1 MVKGYRVGHNVKQM
15 RIRNVLFTGAW
26 VVCLL
31 LVMKPVAS
39 QQAPGPAF
47 GPEEMFERLDADRDG
62 TVTPDEVAD
71 REQGFIERFDHDGDG
86 VVTRDEIV
94 EAVKEAIT
102 RQSARD
108 ASTQRPRGPRANF
121 ERTAPKVGEAL
132 PDATGY
138 DAEGKEFKL
147 SRLKGSYAVLV
158 FGCLT

>member
-1 MVKGYRVGHNVKQM
+1 MGHNKNQM
-15 RIRNVLFTGAW
+15 KIGNVLFSGVLT
-26 VVCLL
+26 VCLL
-31 LVMKPVAS
+31 LVISPVAS
-39 QQAPGPAF
+39 QQVPGPAF
-47 GPEEMFERLDADRDG
+47 SPEEMFERLDTDRDG
-62 TVTPDEVAD
+62 KVTQNEVPE

-94 EAVKEAIT
+94 DAVKEAIT

-108 ASTQRPRGPRANF
+108 ASTQRQRGPRANF

-147 SRLKGSYAVLV
+147 SRLKGSYSVLV

>member
-1 MVKGYRVGHNVKQM
+1 MGHNKNQM
-15 RIRNVLFTGAW
+15 RIGNVLFSRVLT
-26 VVCLL
+26 VCLL
-31 LVMKPVAS
+31 LVISPVAS

-47 GPEEMFERLDADRDG
+47 SPEEMFERLDTDRDG
-62 TVTPDEVAD
+62 KVTQNEVPE
-71 REQGFIERFDHDGDG
+71 REQGFMERFDHDGDG

-94 EAVKEAIT
+94 DAVKEAIT

-108 ASTQRPRGPRANF
+108 ASTQRQRGPRANF

-147 SRLKGSYAVLV
+147 SRLKGSYSVLV

>member
-1 MVKGYRVGHNVKQM
+1 M
-15 RIRNVLFTGAW
+15 RINNWLFVGVLA
-26 VVCLL
+26 VCLVW
-31 LVMKPVAS
+31 VMKPLAS

-62 TVTPDEVAD
+62 KVTRNEVPE

-86 VVTRDEIV
+86 VVTRIEIV

-108 ASTQRPRGPRANF
+108 ASTQRQRGPRANF

-147 SRLKGSYAVLV
+147 SRLKGSYSVLV

>member
-1 MVKGYRVGHNVKQM
+1 MK
-15 RIRNVLFTGAW
+15 IRSSLFVAVLA
-26 VVCLL
+26 VCLL
-31 LVMKPVAS
+31 LVMKPMAS

-62 TVTPDEVAD
+62 KVTQNEVPEA
-71 REQGFIERFDHDGDG
+71 EQGFIERFDHDGDG
-86 VVTRDEIV
+86 VVTRDEII

-147 SRLKGSYAVLV
+147 SRLKGSYSVLV

>member
-1 MVKGYRVGHNVKQM
+1 M
-15 RIRNVLFTGAW
+15 RIHNGLFVGVLA
-26 VVCLL
+26 VCLVS
-31 LVMKPVAS
+31 VMKPVAS

-62 TVTPDEVAD
+62 KVTQNEVPDRDE
-71 REQGFIERFDHDGDG
+71 GFIERFDHDNSGE
-86 VVTRDEIV
+86 VTRDEIV
-94 EAVKEAIT
+94 DAVKEAIT

-108 ASTQRPRGPRANF
+108 ASTQRQRGPRANF

-132 PDATGY
+132 PDASGY

-147 SRLKGSYAVLV
+147 SRLKGSYSVLV

>member
-1 MVKGYRVGHNVKQM
+1 MK
-15 RIRNVLFTGAW
+15 IRSSLFVAVLA
-26 VVCLL
+26 VCLL

-47 GPEEMFERLDADRDG
+47 GPEEMFERLDVDRDG
-62 TVTPDEVAD
+62 RVTGDEVPD
-71 REQGFIERFDHDGDG
+71 RDQGFIERFDHDGDG

-94 EAVKEAIT
+94 DAVKEAIT

>member
-1 MVKGYRVGHNVKQM
+1 MK
-15 RIRNVLFTGAW
+15 IRSSLFVAVLA
-26 VVCLL
+26 VCLL

-62 TVTPDEVAD
+62 KVTQNEVPE

-94 EAVKEAIT
+94 DAVKEAIT

>member
-1 MVKGYRVGHNVKQM
+1 MK
-15 RIRNVLFTGAW
+15 IRSSLFVAVLAA
-26 VVCLL
+26 CLL

-62 TVTPDEVAD
+62 KVTRNEVPE

-94 EAVKEAIT
+94 DAVKEAIT

>member
-1 MVKGYRVGHNVKQM
+1 MK
-15 RIRNVLFTGAW
+15 IRSSLFVAVLA
-26 VVCLL
+26 VCLL

-47 GPEEMFERLDADRDG
+47 GPEEMLERLDADRDG
-62 TVTPDEVAD
+62 KVTQNEVPE
-71 REQGFIERFDHDGDG
+71 REQGFVERFDHDGDG

-94 EAVKEAIT
+94 DAVKEAIT

-108 ASTQRPRGPRANF
+108 ASTQRQRGPRANF

-132 PDATGY
+132 PDAAGY

-147 SRLKGSYAVLV
+147 SRLKGSYSVLV

>member
-1 MVKGYRVGHNVKQM
+1 MK
-15 RIRNVLFTGAW
+15 IRSSLFVAVLA
-26 VVCLL
+26 VCLL

-47 GPEEMFERLDADRDG
+47 GPEEMFEGLDADRDG

-71 REQGFIERFDHDGDG
+71 RDQGFIERFDRDGSG

-94 EAVKEAIT
+94 EAVKDAIT

>member
-1 MVKGYRVGHNVKQM
+1 M
-15 RIRNVLFTGAW
+15 RIHNGLFVGVLA
-26 VVCLL
+26 VCLVW
-31 LVMKPVAS
+31 VMKPLAS
-39 QQAPGPAF
+39 QQVPGPAF

-62 TVTPDEVAD
+62 RVTRDEVPE
-71 REQGFIERFDHDGDG
+71 REQGFIERFDSDGSG

-94 EAVKEAIT
+94 HAVKEAIT

-108 ASTQRPRGPRANF
+108 ASTQRQGGPRANF

-138 DAEGKEFKL
+138 DAKGREFKL
-147 SRLKGSYAVLV
+147 SRLKGSYTVLV

>member
-1 MVKGYRVGHNVKQM
+1 M
-15 RIRNVLFTGAW
+15 RIHNWLIAGVL
-26 VVCLL
+26 VVCLV

-47 GPEEMFERLDADRDG
+47 GPEEMFDRLDANRDGRVTRDEVPERDQGFFEQFDRDG
-62 TVTPDEVAD
+62 S
-71 REQGFIERFDHDGDG
+71 G
-86 VVTRDEIV
+86 VVIRDEIV
-94 EAVKEAIT
+94 EAVKDAIT

-108 ASTQRPRGPRANF
+108 ASTHRQGGPRANF

-138 DAEGKEFKL
+138 DAKGREFKL

>member
-1 MVKGYRVGHNVKQM
+1 MK
-15 RIRNVLFTGAW
+15 IRSSLFVAVLA
-26 VVCLL
+26 VCLL

-62 TVTPDEVAD
+62 KVIQNEVPE

-86 VVTRDEIV
+86 VVTREEIV
-94 EAVKEAIT
+94 DAIKEAIT

-108 ASTQRPRGPRANF
+108 TSTQRQRGPRANF

-147 SRLKGSYAVLV
+147 SRLKGSYSVLV

>member
-1 MVKGYRVGHNVKQM
+1 MKIPSSLFVA
-15 RIRNVLFTGAW
+15 VLA
-26 VVCLL
+26 VCLL

-62 TVTPDEVAD
+62 KVTQNEVPE

>member
-1 MVKGYRVGHNVKQM
+1 M
-15 RIRNVLFTGAW
+15 RIRNSLFGAVLA
-26 VVCLL
+26 VCLL
-31 LVMKPVAS
+31 LVMEPVVS
-39 QQAPGPAF
+39 QQAPGPVF

-62 TVTPDEVAD
+62 KVTQNEVPE

-94 EAVKEAIT
+94 DAVKEAIT

>member
-1 MVKGYRVGHNVKQM
+1 M
-15 RIRNVLFTGAW
+15 RIHNGLFVGVLA
-26 VVCLL
+26 VCLVW
-31 LVMKPVAS
+31 VMKPLAS

-62 TVTPDEVAD
+62 KVTQNEVLE
-71 REQGFIERFDHDGDG
+71 RKQGFMERFDHDGDG

-94 EAVKEAIT
+94 DAVKEAIT

-108 ASTQRPRGPRANF
+108 ASTQRQRGPRANF

-132 PDATGY
+132 PDVTGY

-147 SRLKGSYAVLV
+147 SRLKGSYTVLV

>member
-1 MVKGYRVGHNVKQM
+1 MK
-15 RIRNVLFTGAW
+15 IRSSLFVAVLA
-26 VVCLL
+26 VCLL

-62 TVTPDEVAD
+62 KVTRNEVPEA
-71 REQGFIERFDHDGDG
+71 EQGFIERFDHDGDG

>member
-1 MVKGYRVGHNVKQM
+1 M
-15 RIRNVLFTGAW
+15 RIHNGLFVGVLA
-26 VVCLL
+26 VCLVW
-31 LVMKPVAS
+31 VMKPLAS

-47 GPEEMFERLDADRDG
+47 GPEEMFVRLDADRDG
-62 TVTPDEVAD
+62 KVTQNEVPE
-71 REQGFIERFDHDGDG
+71 REQGFMERFDHDGDG

-94 EAVKEAIT
+94 DAVKEAIT

-108 ASTQRPRGPRANF
+108 ASTQRQRGPRANF

-132 PDATGY
+132 PDASGY

-147 SRLKGSYAVLV
+147 SRLKGSYSVLV

>member
-1 MVKGYRVGHNVKQM
+1 MGHNKNQM
-15 RIRNVLFTGAW
+15 KIGNVLFSGVLT
-26 VVCLL
+26 VCLL
-31 LVMKPVAS
+31 LVISPVAS

-47 GPEEMFERLDADRDG
+47 SPEEMFERLDTDRDG
-62 TVTPDEVAD
+62 KVTQNEVPE

-94 EAVKEAIT
+94 DAVKEAIT

-108 ASTQRPRGPRANF
+108 ASTQRQRGPRANF

-147 SRLKGSYAVLV
+147 SRLKGSYSVLV

>member
-1 MVKGYRVGHNVKQM
+1 MGHNKSQM
-15 RIRNVLFTGAW
+15 RIGNVLFSGVLT
-26 VVCLL
+26 VCLL
-31 LVMKPVAS
+31 LVISPVAS

-47 GPEEMFERLDADRDG
+47 SPEEMFERLDTDRDG
-62 TVTPDEVAD
+62 KVTQNEVPE

-86 VVTRDEIV
+86 VVARDEIV
-94 EAVKEAIT
+94 DAVKEVIT

-108 ASTQRPRGPRANF
+108 ASTQRQRGPRANF

-147 SRLKGSYAVLV
+147 SRLKGSYSVLV

>member
-1 MVKGYRVGHNVKQM
+1 MGHNKNQM
-15 RIRNVLFTGAW
+15 RIGNVLFSGVLT
-26 VVCLL
+26 VCLL
-31 LVMKPVAS
+31 LVISLVAS

-47 GPEEMFERLDADRDG
+47 SPEEMFERLDTDRDG
-62 TVTPDEVAD
+62 KVTQNEVTE

-86 VVTRDEIV
+86 LVTRDEIV
-94 EAVKEAIT
+94 DAVKEAIT

-108 ASTQRPRGPRANF
+108 ASTQRQRGPRANF

-147 SRLKGSYAVLV
+147 SRLKGSYSVLV

>member
-1 MVKGYRVGHNVKQM
+1 M
-15 RIRNVLFTGAW
+15 RIHNWLFVGVLA
-26 VVCLL
+26 VCLVS
-31 LVMKPVAS
+31 VMKPVAS

-62 TVTPDEVAD
+62 KVTQNEVPDRDE
-71 REQGFIERFDHDGDG
+71 GFIERFDHDNSGE
-86 VVTRDEIV
+86 VTREEIV
-94 EAVKEAIT
+94 HAVKEAIT

-108 ASTQRPRGPRANF
+108 ASTQRQRGPRANF

-132 PDATGY
+132 PDASGY

>member
-1 MVKGYRVGHNVKQM
+1 MGHNEEQM
-15 RIRNVLFTGAW
+15 RIHNSLFAATLA
-26 VVCLL
+26 VCLL

-47 GPEEMFERLDADRDG
+47 GPEEVFERLDADRDG
-62 TVTPDEVAD
+62 RVTPDEVSQPD
-71 REQGFIERFDHDGDG
+71 RGFIERFDLDGDG

-94 EAVKEAIT
+94 DAVKEAIT
-102 RQSARD
+102 SQSARD
-108 ASTQRPRGPRANF
+108 ASTQRQRGPRANF

>member
-1 MVKGYRVGHNVKQM
+1 
-15 RIRNVLFTGAW
+15 
-26 VVCLL
+26 
-31 LVMKPVAS
+31 
-39 QQAPGPAF
+39 
-47 GPEEMFERLDADRDG
+47 MFERLDADRDG
-62 TVTPDEVAD
+62 KVTQNEVPERD
-71 REQGFIERFDHDGDG
+71 QGFIERFDHDGDG

-108 ASTQRPRGPRANF
+108 ASTQRQRGPRANF

-132 PDATGY
+132 PDASGY

-147 SRLKGSYAVLV
+147 SRLKGSYSVLV

>member
-1 MVKGYRVGHNVKQM
+1 M
-15 RIRNVLFTGAW
+15 RIHNGLFVGVLA
-26 VVCLL
+26 VCLVW
-31 LVMKPVAS
+31 VMKPLAS

-47 GPEEMFERLDADRDG
+47 GPEEMFERLDTDRDG
-62 TVTPDEVAD
+62 KVTQNEVPE
-71 REQGFIERFDHDGDG
+71 REQGFMERFDHDGDG

-94 EAVKEAIT
+94 DAVKEAIT

-108 ASTQRPRGPRANF
+108 ASTQRQRGPRANF

-132 PDATGY
+132 PDASGY

>member
-1 MVKGYRVGHNVKQM
+1 MK
-15 RIRNVLFTGAW
+15 IRSNLFVAVLA
-26 VVCLL
+26 VCLVW
-31 LVMKPVAS
+31 VMKPVAS

-62 TVTPDEVAD
+62 KVTQNEVPEA
-71 REQGFIERFDHDGDG
+71 EQGFIERFDRDGSG

-132 PDATGY
+132 PDASGY

>member
-1 MVKGYRVGHNVKQM
+1 MGHNKNQM
-15 RIRNVLFTGAW
+15 RIGNVLFSGVLT
-26 VVCLL
+26 VCLL
-31 LVMKPVAS
+31 LVISPVAS

-47 GPEEMFERLDADRDG
+47 SPEEMFERLDTDRDG
-62 TVTPDEVAD
+62 KVTQNEVPE

-94 EAVKEAIT
+94 DAVKEAIT

-108 ASTQRPRGPRANF
+108 ASTQRQRGPRANF

-138 DAEGKEFKL
+138 DAKGREFKL
-147 SRLKGSYAVLV
+147 SRLKGSYSVLV

>member
-1 MVKGYRVGHNVKQM
+1 MK
-15 RIRNVLFTGAW
+15 IRSSLFAA
-26 VVCLL
+26 VVAVCLL

-62 TVTPDEVAD
+62 KVTQNEVAD
-71 REQGFIERFDHDGDG
+71 RDQGFIERFDRDGSG

-102 RQSARD
+102 RQSAKD
-108 ASTQRPRGPRANF
+108 ASTQRQRGPRANF

-147 SRLKGSYAVLV
+147 SRLKGSYSVLV